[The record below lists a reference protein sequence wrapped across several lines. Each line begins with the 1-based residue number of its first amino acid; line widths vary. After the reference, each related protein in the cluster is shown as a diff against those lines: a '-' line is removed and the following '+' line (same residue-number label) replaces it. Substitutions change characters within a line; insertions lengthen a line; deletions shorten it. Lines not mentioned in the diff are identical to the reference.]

1 MFLFADDNTG
11 SDYGSCDSK
20 TVPLDEM
27 LYILETNIAIRN
39 GPNKKN
45 FVNEDDEKGLER
57 TLIPST
63 CLFNSRISLCDKN
76 N

>member
-20 TVPLDEM
+20 M

-63 CLFNSRISLCDKN
+63 CLFNSRISLCNKN